1 MKVDI
6 FSHMIPAKYQ
16 EALVKKT
23 KTSTAHLEGWVR
35 QNPAL
40 SDVEIRLRR
49 VDRYPDMLEVLVP
62 ALAPLEAF
70 VSAADAPDLA
80 KINNDESAAIVE
92 KYPDRFMAA
101 VALLPL
107 SDIDAAVKEAGRA
120 CMGLGLRG
128 ILMNTTIN
136 GEPMDLPK
144 FRPLFAKMVEYD
156 LPIWIHPALES
167 SIQIAPSSIQAPINS
182 GIPEPPEHF
191 KSEAAKFIC
200 RNAETSLAMLRL
212 AMSGVF
218 KEYPGIKFIVHHCG
232 GLVPFCGDRVKMRDD
247 DLRKFYC
254 DTALVNTPGP
264 LMCGYAYF
272 GADHLVFGTDAA
284 EGRPHHG
291 VVWDQIRM
299 LEQID
304 LPAADKEK
312 IFARNASRLLR
323 TGL

>member
-16 EALVKKT
+16 EALVKKA
-23 KTSTAHLEGWVR
+23 KAGTAHLEGWVR

-156 LPIWIHPALES
+156 LPIWIHPASEP
-167 SIQIAPSSIQAPINS
+167 SIQTPLAKDLAGTSIN
-182 GIPEPPEHF
+182 
-191 KSEAAKFIC
+191 KFAIWP
-200 RNAETSLAMLRL
+200 AETSLAMLRL
-212 AMSGVF
+212 VMSGVF

-247 DLRKFYC
+247 DLHKFYC

-291 VVWDQIRM
+291 VTWDEIRNIEEADM
-299 LEQID
+299 
-304 LPAADKEK
+304 PAADKEK

>member
-6 FSHMIPAKYQ
+6 FSHIIPAKYQ
-16 EALVKKT
+16 EALVKKA
-23 KTSTAHLEGWVR
+23 KNSTAHLEGWVK

-156 LPIWIHPALES
+156 
-167 SIQIAPSSIQAPINS
+167 
-182 GIPEPPEHF
+182 IPRLSHRY
-191 KSEAAKFIC
+191 K
-200 RNAETSLAMLRL
+200 LLR
-212 AMSGVF
+212 
-218 KEYPGIKFIVHHCG
+218 H
-232 GLVPFCGDRVKMRDD
+232 
-247 DLRKFYC
+247 
-254 DTALVNTPGP
+254 
-264 LMCGYAYF
+264 
-272 GADHLVFGTDAA
+272 
-284 EGRPHHG
+284 
-291 VVWDQIRM
+291 Q
-299 LEQID
+299 
-304 LPAADKEK
+304 
-312 IFARNASRLLR
+312 SRLPSTAAFRNRPNILNPKR
-323 TGL
+323 LNLYAGMRKPHWQCCGWQCPGFSKNIPASSSLSITAAGWYRSAATK